1 MKRNHGAILIGL
13 ICVFLFSCKEN
24 KKESFKVTGSFRN
37 ADKMSIPVPGG
48 IADQKAISKV
58 WLEEI
63 SFGKEQ
69 APIILDS
76 AKISGASGNF
86 SLSGAGKPGGIFELV
101 FGENKVQVPLINDA
115 SEIEVDVDLAS
126 SEDYYSVKGSEGSKQ
141 MQDLISGYAKKAAKI
156 DKAYTVM
163 DSLKRE
169 GVSDSIISLA
179 GEDRAQAVTELNAYL
194 KRFMFKTPNPT
205 LAIIALGWAS
215 QSFSKT
221 EFDSSIV
228 VLNVK
233 YPENLVLKNMKKS
246 FDAQAARQAE
256 MEKTEAANSWVGKL
270 APEFSMPD
278 ANGKNISL
286 ASFRGKYVL
295 VDFWAS
301 WCGPCRNENPNVVKA
316 YQQFKNKNFTILGVS
331 LDKEKESW
339 LQAIRDDQLH
349 WTQISDLKYWN
360 SKAVDLFKFEGIP
373 FNVLVDPQGKI
384 VAQQLRGDGLENKL
398 KELLH

>member
-1 MKRNHGAILIGL
+1 MNRNHSAILIGL
-13 ICVFLFSCKEN
+13 ICISLFACKEN
-24 KKESFKVTGSFRN
+24 KKESFKVMGSFRN

-63 SFGKEQ
+63 SFGREQ
-69 APIILDS
+69 APIVLDS
-76 AKISGASGNF
+76 AKISGASGHF
-86 SLSGAGKPGGIFELV
+86 SLTGVGKPGGIFELV
-101 FGENKVQVPLINDA
+101 FGDNKVQVPLINDA
-115 SEIEVDVDLAS
+115 SEIQVDVDLAS
-126 SEDYYSVKGSEGSKQ
+126 SEDFYAVKGSEGSKQ
-141 MQDLISGYAKKAAKI
+141 LQELISGYAKKAARI
-156 DKAYTVM
+156 DKAYTEL
-163 DSLKRE
+163 DSLKKE
-169 GVSDSIISLA
+169 GVSDSLLSLA
-179 GEDRAQAVTELNAYL
+179 GNDRTLAVGELNVYL
-194 KRFMFKTPNPT
+194 KNFMYKTQNPT

-215 QSFSKT
+215 QSFSKS
-221 EFDSSIV
+221 EFDSSLV
-228 VLNVK
+228 ALNRK

-246 FDAQAARQAE
+246 YDAQATRQAE
-256 MEKTEAANSWVGKL
+256 MEKNEAANSWVGKQ
-270 APEFSMPD
+270 APDFSMPD
-278 ANGKNISL
+278 ASGKNISL

-316 YQQFKNKNFTILGVS
+316 YQEFKNKNFTILGVS
-331 LDKEKESW
+331 LDKEKEPW
-339 LQAIRDDQLH
+339 LQAIHDDQLH

-373 FNVLVDPQGKI
+373 FNILIDPQGKI